1 MRKGNKIFYDMLL
14 LTGAN
19 FLLRLAGMS
28 FQVFLSSRIGAAGIG
43 LLQLVLSVAALAFTV
58 GSAGIRTCA
67 TYLSAGELGRGNGGN
82 LSGVLAG
89 CCQYSL
95 LFGGATAIALWYAAP
110 WLCEAWIGSR
120 DAIAAVRLFAL
131 FLPVKCLHGVM
142 TGYFTAVKRVGST
155 VVVAFLEQGC
165 AIAVTFALL
174 ARWAGVDSGQSA
186 FAVAAGSCAA
196 DVLGFLLLLALR
208 PKTGQRGSGRTPY
221 GRIFR
226 VSLPLA
232 LADTLRS
239 GLNTIEDLIIPRQ
252 LALFTGTVNAMADY
266 GMIRGMVF
274 PVLMFPA
281 AILFSLAELLIPEFS
296 RCAAC
301 GSKNRV
307 QYLARQGLRAAMLF
321 GLCAGGMMFALANAL
336 GDLLYQNRQ
345 VGSLLRLYAIFV
357 PMLYTDALVDAMCKG
372 LGQQNANAR
381 YNTLT
386 SFLDVVFLWY
396 LLPKLGLSGY
406 AVSFAVTHL
415 VNFALSLRRLI
426 RVSGIR
432 LAVGKPVL
440 AAVCAAAAGG
450 VASLLNGVLP
460 AGGCYLVLLG
470 GLWYLCGIVDR
481 SDGLWLRKLTG
492 GRY

>member
-28 FQVFLSSRIGAAGIG
+28 FQVYLSSRIGAAGIG

-174 ARWAGVDSGQSA
+174 ARWAGADSGQSA

-196 DVLGFLLLLALR
+196 DALGFLLLLALR

-232 LADTLRS
+232 LADTL
-239 GLNTIEDLIIPRQ
+239 P
-252 LALFTGTVNAMADY
+252 
-266 GMIRGMVF
+266 
-274 PVLMFPA
+274 
-281 AILFSLAELLIPEFS
+281 S
-296 RCAAC
+296 R
-301 GSKNRV
+301 
-307 QYLARQGLRAAMLF
+307 
-321 GLCAGGMMFALANAL
+321 
-336 GDLLYQNRQ
+336 
-345 VGSLLRLYAIFV
+345 
-357 PMLYTDALVDAMCKG
+357 T
-372 LGQQNANAR
+372 
-381 YNTLT
+381 
-386 SFLDVVFLWY
+386 
-396 LLPKLGLSGY
+396 
-406 AVSFAVTHL
+406 
-415 VNFALSLRRLI
+415 
-426 RVSGIR
+426 
-432 LAVGKPVL
+432 
-440 AAVCAAAAGG
+440 
-450 VASLLNGVLP
+450 
-460 AGGCYLVLLG
+460 
-470 GLWYLCGIVDR
+470 
-481 SDGLWLRKLTG
+481 
-492 GRY
+492 